1 VTYRVA
7 DVDGEEPAPLVF
19 TIRVDGI
26 PRFDETVSSQ
36 ITFAEGQTIDPWVLP
51 SASGGNGQLTYELVG
66 ELPEGLAYD
75 GATRTI
81 SGTLSADATYAAE
94 SDGYVVRYQVTD
106 QDGDAPEALVF
117 TIVIHGMPSF
127 GAQVVEDQSYEAGGE
142 ETLGLPE
149 AVGGNGALTYT
160 LEGEL
165 PAGLSFDGAGDPAR
179 TISGTPP
186 TDATGRFRVRRRS
199 LRGIPLTGIRV
210 CRGLCVDVS
219 GGGCRWRRAGPVGVH
234 DSGGWY
240 TSLRRNRVESNHLCR
255 RPNDRS
261 LGVAFGFGWQRPVDV

>member
-1 VTYRVA
+1 
-7 DVDGEEPAPLVF
+7 LVF

-81 SGTLSADATYAAE
+81 SGTPPEFAWYAFEGYTLTYRVADV
-94 SDGYVVRYQVTD
+94 DGEEP
-106 QDGDAPEALVF
+106 APLTF
-117 TIVIHGMPSF
+117 TIAVNGMPF
-127 GAQVVEDQSYEAGGE
+127 FEGTITNQRV
-142 ETLGLPE
+142 P
-149 AVGGNGALTYT
+149 
-160 LEGEL
+160 EGE
-165 PAGLSFDGAGDPAR
+165 AMAR
-179 TISGTPP
+179 
-186 TDATGRFRVRRRS
+186 
-199 LRGIPLTGIRV
+199 
-210 CRGLCVDVS
+210 
-219 GGGCRWRRAGPVGVH
+219 VH